1 MVPMIFTTSKT
12 AKIDSNV
19 TNMRKLYRCIEV

>member
-12 AKIDSNV
+12 AKIDSSV